1 VLSAAPFTITS
12 QPQLPPETIVSPRA
26 DSAGT
31 IETSINKEDLSDPV
45 KRADQ
50 VRRVPLGR
58 LGVPEDLAGPVLF
71 MASDLSGYVN
81 GASLLVDGGMA
92 ISLQ

>member
-1 VLSAAPFTITS
+1 M
-12 QPQLPPETIVSPRA
+12 
-26 DSAGT
+26 
-31 IETSINKEDLSDPV
+31 

-50 VRRVPLGR
+50 TRRVPLGR
-58 LGVPEDLAGPVLF
+58 LGVPEDMAGPTIMLCSSL
-71 MASDLSGYVN
+71 ARYVT